1 MLKLPSSINRVY
13 TVRYPDAT
21 DFGLNFAAALV
32 LPAQGFWNGLIYII
46 TTLPACKEYAK
57 KFWKSVRRPFNW
69 SDKRWRRTNEFEM
82 DTLGSWDSRM
92 GDV

>member
-1 MLKLPSSINRVY
+1 VY
-13 TVRYPDAT
+13 TLRYPDAT

-57 KFWKSVRRPFNW
+57 NFWKYVRRPFDW
-69 SDKRWRRTNEFEM
+69 GDKRLGRWRRSNEFDM
-82 DTLGSWDSRM
+82 DTLGSRDSSM